1 MQPSC
6 DADRLGLRRRNQTNK
21 WTKHRNTVEEEC
33 ARVGL
38 RLNAKKTEVIAY
50 NIPEPLRLKTRDGSS
65 LKVVPDFEYLGSW
78 VDLSDKD
85 IKVRKALAW
94 KALNG
99 MPSVMEIKS
108 TP

>member
-1 MQPSC
+1 MDQAQELLS
-6 DADRLGLRRRNQTNK
+6 R
-21 WTKHRNTVEEEC
+21 VEEEC